1 MTKLLLLMLALALA
15 LPAGVALA
23 DMHGD
28 FDCGTDEEVT
38 IKFFGDP
45 VGNYPAAEDRVISA
59 FNEVCPNITVERNDG
74 AANVTD
80 LIAFYLT
87 AFEAESSDLDVI
99 RVDVIWPGRW
109 LST

>member
-1 MTKLLLLMLALALA
+1 MRKLLLLMLALALA

-45 VGNYPAAEDRVISA
+45 VGSHPVWR
-59 FNEVCPNITVERNDG
+59 RQ
-74 AANVTD
+74 
-80 LIAFYLT
+80 
-87 AFEAESSDLDVI
+87 SDHQRLQGSL
-99 RVDVIWPGRW
+99 PQHHC
-109 LST
+109 